1 MNNKTELEKL
11 KNKTDYIQKKSL
23 KQMSSLGKN

>member
-1 MNNKTELEKL
+1 MIDTNEQHKTELEKL

-23 KQMSSLGKN
+23 KQR